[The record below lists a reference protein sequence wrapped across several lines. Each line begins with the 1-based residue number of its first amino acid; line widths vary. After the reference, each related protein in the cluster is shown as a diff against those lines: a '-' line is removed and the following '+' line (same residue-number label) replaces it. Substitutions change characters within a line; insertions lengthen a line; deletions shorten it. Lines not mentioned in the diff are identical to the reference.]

1 MIRTRRKK
9 RCKRK
14 LPLKKTVMTPS
25 QRVSSKL
32 NKIVSSDDTDSGSPK
47 FVVYAFLIVPR
58 LDLVC
63 ILYFLSV
70 NNYLHMLTSE
80 LDFASF

>member
-1 MIRTRRKK
+1 
-9 RCKRK
+9 
-14 LPLKKTVMTPS
+14 MTPS

-32 NKIVSSDDTDSGSPK
+32 NKVVSSDDTDSGSQK
-47 FVVYAFLIVPR
+47 FVVYVFLFDPR

>member
-1 MIRTRRKK
+1 
-9 RCKRK
+9 
-14 LPLKKTVMTPS
+14 MTPS

-32 NKIVSSDDTDSGSPK
+32 NKVVSSDDTDSGSQK
-47 FVVYAFLIVPR
+47 FVVYVFLFVPR

-80 LDFASF
+80 LDFASS